1 MTYEVELRG
10 VKKRFG
16 SLEAL
21 KGVNLRIE
29 RGEKVGLLGPNG
41 AGKTTLLRIILGLIS
56 PTSGEVLVKGKSVL
70 DHGIELRRI
79 MGYLPEETHLYDK
92 LTVKYFL
99 QFFSDLYDVERS
111 KIYEVMEILGISSLK
126 ERKIGTL
133 SRGNRRRVAI
143 ARALLNDPEILLLD
157 EPTTGLDPRTS
168 RDIWGLISKM
178 DGKTIIMSTHYVGEV
193 DRLCSR
199 VVVMKDGE
207 IVVCGSK
214 EDVISRAS
222 QDAGRDLDLEGAY
235 LFYTR

>member
-126 ERKIGTL
+126 ERKISTL

>member
-16 SLEAL
+16 FLEAL

-193 DRLCSR
+193 DRLCSK

>member
-79 MGYLPEETHLYDK
+79 MGYLPEETHLNDK

-222 QDAGRDLDLEGAY
+222 QDAGRDLDLEEAY

>member
-29 RGEKVGLLGPNG
+29 RGERVGLLGPNG

>member
-29 RGEKVGLLGPNG
+29 RGERVGLLGPNG

-178 DGKTIIMSTHYVGEV
+178 DRKTIIMSTHYVGEV
-193 DRLCSR
+193 DRLCSK